1 MGIDSNIDRNK
12 AVYEQIKNMTLAD
25 VVEFQQNYI
34 RGRKYNYCI
43 LGDKN
48 DLDMAYLRSL
58 GKLNF
63 VSQEEI
69 FGY

>member
-1 MGIDSNIDRNK
+1 
-12 AVYEQIKNMTLAD
+12 MTLAD
-25 VVEFQQNYI
+25 VVKFQQENI
-34 RGRKYNYCI
+34 KGRKYNYCI

-48 DLDMAYLRSL
+48 DLDIKYLQSL
-58 GKLNF
+58 GKINF